1 MNLADFRLSLS
12 LSIRLALLA
21 GILAMAWSPA
31 AAQQK
36 RRIDIEHALSLESNN
51 DIVANAQRVLGEVRI
66 RHNEVLMW
74 CDSAYAYTGTNKVD
88 AFGNVHINQGDT
100 IHLWADKIFYDGD
113 ISFARA
119 MGNVRLVN
127 KTTTLFSDTVDYDLT
142 QNIGYYDDK
151 GKIEDSTSVL
161 TSQIGRYFVDQDV
174 VWFFIDVE
182 GNNENYTLTTDTAM
196 YNTVTG
202 MFTIQGPT
210 FIKDSLNTIYAEDGW
225 YNSQTGEGKLLKNP
239 YVFNQEQ
246 QLKGDFI
253 DYNRANAYGSAKG
266 RVEIIDFENNV
277 IVRGMNAWYDEQNE
291 IAYMTDSAVFIL
303 VSEQDSLYLHA
314 DTLKTIPDTI
324 KDEKIIKAYHGVRF
338 YRSDLQGKCDSLV
351 YFSADSTVQMFNS
364 PVLWSETHQL
374 MAAYIQIK
382 SHTNA
387 PDELQMNNDAFI
399 ISQHDSTMYDQIKG
413 KNMVGYIVENKLNQI
428 DVDGNGQ
435 TLYYATDKGEVIGL
449 NRAESSKITIRFQEG
464 KIHQI
469 RFLTM
474 PEGKM
479 TPIPQLSDE
488 ERLLPGFEWKA
499 DLRPVSKDDIFRK

>member
-1 MNLADFRLSLS
+1 MNLADIRLSLS
-12 LSIRLALLA
+12 LSIRLVLLT
-21 GILAMAWSPA
+21 GILAMVWSPA
-31 AAQQK
+31 MAQEK
-36 RRIDIEHALSLESNN
+36 RRVDIEHALSLESNN

-66 RHNEVLMW
+66 RHNKVLMW

-100 IHLWADKIFYDGD
+100 IHLYADKINYDGD

-119 MGNVRLVN
+119 MGNVRLIN

-161 TSQIGRYFVDQDV
+161 TSQIGRYFVNQDV
-174 VWFFIDVE
+174 VWFYIDVE
-182 GNNENYTLTTDTAM
+182 GYNENYTLTTDTAM

-246 QLKGDFI
+246 QLKGDII

-277 IVRGMNAWYDEQNE
+277 IVRGMNAWYDEQKE

-303 VSEQDSLYLHA
+303 VNKEDSLFLHA

-324 KDEKIIKAYHGVRF
+324 RDEKIIKAYHGVRF
-338 YRSDLQGKCDSLV
+338 YRTDLQG
-351 YFSADSTVQMFNS
+351 
-364 PVLWSETHQL
+364 
-374 MAAYIQIK
+374 
-382 SHTNA
+382 
-387 PDELQMNNDAFI
+387 
-399 ISQHDSTMYDQIKG
+399 
-413 KNMVGYIVENKLNQI
+413 
-428 DVDGNGQ
+428 
-435 TLYYATDKGEVIGL
+435 
-449 NRAESSKITIRFQEG
+449 
-464 KIHQI
+464 
-469 RFLTM
+469 
-474 PEGKM
+474 
-479 TPIPQLSDE
+479 
-488 ERLLPGFEWKA
+488 
-499 DLRPVSKDDIFRK
+499 